1 MIEQGLATEPTS
13 SHPRRRLLILAHAHH
28 DPAHDG
34 GVAHDDCVA
43 HDDGG
48 AHDDCG
54 AHNDGGGG

>member
-28 DPAHDG
+28 DPAHD
-34 GVAHDDCVA
+34 
-43 HDDGG
+43 DGG